1 MSRVILNSRS
11 VFNFKELIYLLYVKV
26 CEGSYV
32 LQGNKVH
39 KVPANETEAL
49 SSGLM
54 GMFEKRRFRKFLIFV
69 NDFDEANPATWQG
82 FDPKSTPMSVVYNK
96 FGLDANTQVCL
107 TLKSLTNIKK
117 RTLSVMQWPCTEQ
130 TSI

>member
-1 MSRVILNSRS
+1 M
-11 VFNFKELIYLLYVKV
+11 
-26 CEGSYV
+26 

-69 NDFDEANPATWQG
+69 NDFDDADPSTWQAV
-82 FDPKSTPMSVVYNK
+82 DPKSTPMSAVYQK
-96 FGLDANTQVCL
+96 FGLDANTQVIC
-107 TLKSLTNIKK
+107 
-117 RTLSVMQWPCTEQ
+117 
-130 TSI
+130 

>member
-1 MSRVILNSRS
+1 M
-11 VFNFKELIYLLYVKV
+11 
-26 CEGSYV
+26 

-39 KVPANETEAL
+39 KTPANETEAL

-96 FGLDANTQVCL
+96 FGLDANTQVSFWSNNFINKLNL
-107 TLKSLTNIKK
+107 THILGLHRARYGPLSN
-117 RTLSVMQWPCTEQ
+117 RRVPECTLCRVN
-130 TSI
+130 

>member
-1 MSRVILNSRS
+1 MKILSKNPKL
-11 VFNFKELIYLLYVKV
+11 NQLLKV

-54 GMFEKRRFRKFLIFV
+54 GMFEKRRFRKFLIFA
-69 NDFDEANPATWQG
+69 NDFDENNPATFQG

-96 FGLDANTQVCL
+96 FGLDANTQV
-107 TLKSLTNIKK
+107 SLFQRYLNY
-117 RTLSVMQWPCTEQ
+117 
-130 TSI
+130 

>member
-1 MSRVILNSRS
+1 MIK
-11 VFNFKELIYLLYVKV
+11 FKV

-39 KVPANETEAL
+39 KVPANEAEAL

-69 NDFDEANPATWQG
+69 NDFDENNPATFNG
-82 FDPKSTPMSVVYNK
+82 FDPKTTSMAEVYNK
-96 FGLDANTQVCL
+96 FGLDANTQVICL
-107 TLKSLTNIKK
+107 DTRWN
-117 RTLSVMQWPCTEQ
+117 SVFHSRLE
-130 TSI
+130 

>member
-1 MSRVILNSRS
+1 M
-11 VFNFKELIYLLYVKV
+11 
-26 CEGSYV
+26 

-96 FGLDANTQVCL
+96 FFD
-107 TLKSLTNIKK
+107 KSYKT
-117 RTLSVMQWPCTEQ
+117 
-130 TSI
+130 